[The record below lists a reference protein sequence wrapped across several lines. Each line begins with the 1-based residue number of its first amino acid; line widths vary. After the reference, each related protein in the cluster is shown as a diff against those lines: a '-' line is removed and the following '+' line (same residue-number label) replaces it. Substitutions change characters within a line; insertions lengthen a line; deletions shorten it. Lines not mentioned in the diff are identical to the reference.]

1 MRRTTAPF
9 AAAVGAFGLS
19 LLLLWRGG
27 GDGDTAELQRYGDA
41 VVTGGQ
47 LPYRD
52 FHLEYPP
59 GAIPFFTVPSLGP
72 AHAYLTIFRILA
84 VVGVLLGLLLL
95 ALLLE
100 RLDAPPRVTWAAL
113 LFAALAPVLLGAFTL
128 KRFDTWPAAL
138 CVGVLLLLVVD
149 RPLWAFGVLA
159 VATLVKT
166 YPAALLPVALLA
178 TPRHARVR
186 ALAVFCG
193 VGLIVL
199 VPLLALAHVGLYL
212 SYSGQWNRH
221 LQLETLGSSAL
232 LALHRSVRIAFD
244 SGSWSVFGSAA
255 DAIAKLQTL
264 AQVVGVV
271 AAAWLFARSRRTAWD
286 LAAAAATTIAVAAVA
301 GKVLSPQ
308 FLLWLAPLVVLSRS
322 LLATALLG
330 AAMLLT
336 NAIFPDR
343 YDALIA
349 RHGGEIALLVV
360 RNVLLVAML
369 AVLLAAQAGGAAT
382 LERRG

>member
-1 MRRTTAPF
+1 MRRSAGAL
-9 AAAVGAFGLS
+9 AAAAGVFGLS

-41 VVTGGQ
+41 VVSGGQ

-59 GAIPFFTVPSLGP
+59 GAVPFFTVPSIGP
-72 AHAYLTIFRILA
+72 AHEYLTIFRLVAIA
-84 VVGVLLGLLLL
+84 GVLLGLVLL

-100 RLDAPPRVTWAAL
+100 HLDAPAHVRWAAL
-113 LFAALAPVLLGAFTL
+113 LFAAVSPALLGAFTL
-128 KRFDTWPAAL
+128 RRFDAWPAAL
-138 CVGVLLLLVVD
+138 CVGVLLLLLAD
-149 RPLWAFGVLA
+149 RPLWAFALLA

-178 TPRHARVR
+178 TPRPTRIR
-186 ALAVFCG
+186 AIAVFCA
-193 VGLIVL
+193 VGLVVL

-221 LQLETLGSSAL
+221 LQLETFGASAL
-232 LALHRSVRIAFD
+232 LALHRGPRIAFD
-244 SGSWSVFGSAA
+244 SGSWSVFGSSA
-255 DAIAKLQTL
+255 DSIAKLQTL
-264 AQVVGVV
+264 AQVVGVL
-271 AAAWLFARSRRTAWD
+271 AAAWLFARSRRTGWD
-286 LAAAAATTIAVAAVA
+286 LAAAAATTVAVAAVA

-308 FLLWLAPLVVLSRS
+308 FLLWLAPLVVVSRS
-322 LLATALLG
+322 ILATGLSG

-336 NAIFPDR
+336 NPLFPDR
-343 YDALIA
+343 YDGLIA

-369 AVLLAAQAGGAAT
+369 GALFAAQSTGAAT
-382 LERRG
+382 LSRRG